1 MNKKKIV
8 IFSVVILLFIVILVA
23 SKFFYSWWLEERYLG
38 YVPTDEFVIEETESK
53 KIIKHKETKLKMEIP
68 LDWKIEKQESHLF
81 FTSPN
86 LQLYP
91 ETDNYNFPTVK
102 KGCVIEMDI
111 IREKESEPYNIWYS
125 DTQARIKSCLASPIE
140 NKENYSEEIVKV
152 SDYNALKYTY
162 SPKENYPENS
172 SILPGRHIS
181 VKIPKNENIYT
192 FGTYLFSED
201 REQCEQEFNKFL
213 ETVVVE

>member
-1 MNKKKIV
+1 M
-8 IFSVVILLFIVILVA
+8 
-23 SKFFYSWWLEERYLG
+23 
-38 YVPTDEFVIEETESK
+38 D
-53 KIIKHKETKLKMEIP
+53 
-68 LDWKIEKQESHLF
+68 KQEILDVYSDQE
-81 FTSPN
+81 N
-86 LQLYP
+86 VGLY
-91 ETDNYNFPTVK
+91 TIK
-102 KGCVIEMDI
+102 LI
-111 IREKESEPYNIWYS
+111 IRYNIGYS

-192 FGTYLFSED
+192 LNCRYQTI
-201 REQCEQEFNKFL
+201 R
-213 ETVVVE
+213 